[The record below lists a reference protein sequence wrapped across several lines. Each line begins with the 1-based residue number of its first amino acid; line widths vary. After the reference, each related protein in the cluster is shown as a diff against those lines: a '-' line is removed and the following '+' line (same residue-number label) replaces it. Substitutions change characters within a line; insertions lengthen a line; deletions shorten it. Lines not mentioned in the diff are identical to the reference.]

1 MTKVFISYARENFES
16 ANKLYQD
23 LKFVPDLEP
32 WLDKECILPG
42 MRWEPEIW
50 KAVRESN
57 YFIAL
62 LSKSSSSRR
71 GYAHSELRRALEM
84 ARQFPDDQIFLIPV
98 RLDECEMPVDE
109 LWGINYVDFFPNWD
123 SGYRKVLGVM
133 SQNKGGTKSEPI
145 PKEVAELNTP
155 YYYRVGI
162 VDLFNGLI
170 NLTNIVQR
178 LNLIQKYFHFT
189 CPTLPSVD
197 NAIYRIENKPYL
209 LIQNISSSVYAEHQ
223 YLNVDLVACLSK
235 YPLSFRENGEVLYN
249 YFSGPSDI
257 DSRFMFISTHLL
269 YEFTKQA
276 GCTFEKGIVYIIISQ
291 LVAHFTDWGYHQE
304 TKECVMDFCKNRY
317 DIVKGL
323 KSMMFCEYC
332 VPMIKNPDLMNALQI
347 MLRDEILV

>member
-16 ANKLYQD
+16 ANRLYQD
-23 LKFVPDLEP
+23 LKNVPEIEP

-42 MRWEPEIW
+42 MRWEPEIR

-57 YFIAL
+57 FFIAI
-62 LSKSSSSRR
+62 LSKSSTSRK
-71 GYAHSELRRALEM
+71 GYAHSELRAALEI

-98 RLDECEMPVDE
+98 RLDDCEMPVDE
-109 LWGINYVDFFPNWD
+109 LWAINYVDFFPNWD
-123 SGYRKVLGVM
+123 SGYRKVLGVI
-133 SQNKGGTKSEPI
+133 SHNKGGVNDETINDEMTEPT
-145 PKEVAELNTP
+145 TP

-162 VDLFNGLI
+162 VDLFSGLI
-170 NLTNIVQR
+170 NLTNIAQR
-178 LNLIQKYFHFT
+178 LNRIQKYFHFT

-197 NAIYRIENKPYL
+197 DAIHRIDNKPNL
-209 LIQNISSSVYAEHQ
+209 LVQDIPLSVYAEHQ
-223 YLNVDLVACLSK
+223 YLNVDLLACLSK
-235 YPLSFRENGEVLYN
+235 YPLAFWENGQLLYN

-269 YEFTKQA
+269 YEFTKEA

-304 TKECVMDFCKNRY
+304 TKECVMDFCENRS

-323 KSMMFCEYC
+323 KRMRFCEYC
-332 VPMIKNPDLMNALQI
+332 IPMIKNPDLRNALEI
-347 MLRDEILV
+347 MLHDEILV